1 MVTETTKLAIWDGA
15 LEAARLSRYFAALAS
30 RHLKRR
36 RMRRTTSAVAGV
48 LAAFS
53 VATASPELAS
63 AAGVL
68 VLVALLAEVFWDEQ
82 AGVLCSI
89 SDDVSIIEVKYRR
102 LFEQANSDQIE
113 EPVARYGHEV
123 LTDLLQQTAQR
134 ADVAVDEKLAQQAQE
149 AAFQVEADRHA
160 AA

>member
-15 LEAARLSRYFAALAS
+15 LEAARLSRYFTALAG

-36 RMRRTTSAVAGV
+36 RMRRMTSAVAGI

-53 VATASPELAS
+53 VAASSPELVS
-63 AAGVL
+63 AAGFLLL
-68 VLVALLAEVFWDEQ
+68 VTLLAEAFWDEK

-89 SDDVSIIEVKYRR
+89 SDDVLIIEAKYRR